1 MALTSFESVP
11 TKNYG
16 QPRMRSHA
24 NAFGFVWRQTFERPL
39 EHVLADTN
47 EGSPGRGSDK
57 PEHEA
62 SPTERL
68 YVCLRHRATTIFMLL
83 ADPEHALG
91 DDPVVLKIFPC
102 GATARKLRRLL
113 FPRGLRPA
121 ETHFAPPTVAAR
133 RRSAASRRWQL
144 RFLSCRP
151 QRRSAKPCGPYPG
164 APKAGG
170 RLTDARACRA
180 CGSPASPRRSTG
192 SAPPCARRSR

>member
-1 MALTSFESVP
+1 
-11 TKNYG
+11 
-16 QPRMRSHA
+16 MRSHA

-91 DDPVVLKIFPC
+91 DDPVAVSYTHLCSKPVLR
-102 GATARKLRRLL
+102 ADD
-113 FPRGLRPA
+113 
-121 ETHFAPPTVAAR
+121 
-133 RRSAASRRWQL
+133 
-144 RFLSCRP
+144 
-151 QRRSAKPCGPYPG
+151 KPWFG
-164 APKAGG
+164 
-170 RLTDARACRA
+170 
-180 CGSPASPRRSTG
+180 
-192 SAPPCARRSR
+192 

>member
-1 MALTSFESVP
+1 MTYHMALTSFESVP

-83 ADPEHALG
+83 ALSLIHIYPMRPA
-91 DDPVVLKIFPC
+91 KFP
-102 GATARKLRRLL
+102 TPKRRL
-113 FPRGLRPA
+113 R
-121 ETHFAPPTVAAR
+121 
-133 RRSAASRRWQL
+133 
-144 RFLSCRP
+144 
-151 QRRSAKPCGPYPG
+151 
-164 APKAGG
+164 
-170 RLTDARACRA
+170 
-180 CGSPASPRRSTG
+180 
-192 SAPPCARRSR
+192 